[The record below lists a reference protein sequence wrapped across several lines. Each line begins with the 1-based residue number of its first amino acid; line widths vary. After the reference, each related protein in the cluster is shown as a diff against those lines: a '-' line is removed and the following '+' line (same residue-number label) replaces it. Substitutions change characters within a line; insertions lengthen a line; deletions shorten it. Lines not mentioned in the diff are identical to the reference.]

1 MPPRTLVFTSNKK
14 KLISVPVPA
23 PIPLPVPQAPK
34 PLSQPAPAPAPA
46 RSRTLIN
53 IRPTMMTSM
62 RTTMYKPGGSCSPC
76 GH

>member
-23 PIPLPVPQAPK
+23 PVPLPVPQAPK
-34 PLSQPAPAPAPA
+34 PLSQPAPAPA

-53 IRPTMMTSM
+53 IRPTLMTSM